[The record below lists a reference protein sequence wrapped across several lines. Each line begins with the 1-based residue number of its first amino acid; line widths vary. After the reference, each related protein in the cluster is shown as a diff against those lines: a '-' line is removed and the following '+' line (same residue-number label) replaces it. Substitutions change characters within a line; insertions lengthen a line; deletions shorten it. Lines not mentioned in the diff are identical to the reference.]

1 MKLFTAALLMLF
13 VLAGCASYGGPR
25 IAQEKLA
32 QVKEGQ
38 TTRAQVIELL
48 GQPFTSTLTSD
59 GKEVFMYYSGTAR
72 SSAQNF
78 IPVVNLVQS
87 KMNMDTQTIN
97 VLFNKDGIVEKMTAT
112 NSKSDMKYGIATE

>member
-1 MKLFTAALLMLF
+1 MSRAMALLL
-13 VLAGCASYGGPR
+13 VALASLGCASYGGPR
-25 IAQEKLA
+25 VSQEKIA

-38 TTRAQVIELL
+38 TTRAQVIEIL
-48 GQPFTSTLTSD
+48 GSPMTSTLTSD

-87 KMNMDTQTIN
+87 KVNMDTQSIN

-112 NSKSDMKYGIATE
+112 NSKSDVKYGIATE